1 MNNIK
6 RLYVI
11 VTILLVTFFT
21 AKPSNLKNDLNDSD
35 KSRFISLKID
45 KKKALSENNLG
56 LNRIQD
62 KMPESKELQV
72 VYNSNNLSSISI
84 NLSDS
89 IEKQYNDSNFSLF
102 NEKDSIRKTI
112 TTEKKKVKLRSS
124 SIVFK
129 SVNLA
134 PGSLYNSLSKTELR
148 TITDLTITGSI
159 DARDFRI
166 MRDSMFALQAV
177 DLSGVIIKSYVGNLG
192 LSSEN
197 RHYSKNCIPDFA
209 FDECYNL
216 ISVKIPASVDT
227 IGYYAFGEC
236 ENLVQFDIPSN
247 SGLRSIMLG
256 AFEYCESLDSIYI
269 PNTVNHIGDECFADC
284 YSLKSIFIPNSV
296 LSIGKY
302 AFADCGAN
310 IYVDPKNPAYS
321 SMDGILYNKIKT
333 IIIQCPLYKAGKLTI
348 PSSVNIIGPAAFN
361 HCSNLTEI
369 IMPEYVS
376 VINSE
381 SFYGCKGLTSI
392 TIPKGV
398 SSIKKH
404 AFYGCKGLKVLN
416 FNAVNCQEMEI
427 RISDPVFYG
436 CDSISVLNIGSLVKI
451 IPANAFNGLSNI
463 TSVRIP
469 SSVTTINSYAFKNCY
484 SLNSIL
490 VKSKTPLNL
499 NKSYDVFYGVD
510 KSTCTLYVPSG
521 TKSLYEASTQWKD
534 FKNITEFIEQT
545 SKTVSITAGK
555 LYDSLNESEREDLTT
570 LIITGTMD
578 ARDFKTM
585 RDELIQLSEI
595 DISNVSIVPY
605 TGDAGTD
612 SSGVVKSYAGNTIP
626 KFAFWNPI
634 NNIVHNVTSIKLP
647 STLEEI
653 GDYAFV
659 GNNNLNVL
667 SIPNAVTRIGKYA
680 FQLCKGLKN
689 VEIPSSVNELGD
701 YSFSGMEFASLTL
714 PSSIDKMGEY
724 VFANNLVLTSAV
736 ISSKVVGSAAFTGCI
751 NLKSVSFLESLKRIE
766 NNAFDSCIGLKELF
780 IPSSVNNI
788 GPYAF
793 SNCISLQTTTIAADT
808 IGLYAFVYCSNMKY
822 ANITSDVSLIKRCAF
837 SGCESLDS
845 VSIGAETIGQWAFV
859 GCENLN
865 KIDLSKDVK
874 SILSLAFLR
883 CHSLSNVFIPST
895 ISKIGEAAFGACQ
908 GPFVVS
914 EDNMFYSS
922 EKGVLYNKNKSE
934 LLQSPYHMR
943 DFTIPSTVKKIGFS
957 AFYGCDS
964 IKTIV
969 LPSNLD
975 SISRGAF
982 YLCTSLDT
990 IVFNKTLKYIGEGA
1004 FIYCEDLKNVVIPD
1018 GVEKISPG
1026 LLKGCTN
1033 LEAITIPSSVKVIGY
1048 SAFTDCEN
1056 LNTIY
1061 SPVVNPPFFK
1071 LIKNREDLYKCFIN
1085 KQTYENYSSYM
1096 ESPDYDTSEGYLYE
1110 LIFDRFDPEEEIIY
1124 NSFLPF
1130 YGVDKLTCSIVVP
1143 QESINLYKAADQWSS
1158 FRNIIAIKDIS
1169 LPYSEKTVYEKGES
1183 VLVPVTSNTSWKVNS
1198 NVKWMQ
1204 VSPSSGSGND
1214 TLVVTVDKNQNG
1226 NNRSGLLIFNA
1237 EGAGSRTI
1245 TINQVL
1251 FMKKQLVIDSPKVAL
1266 SKIYDGTKT
1275 AKIISLGVI
1284 QNIDSVYAG
1293 NVSINAIADYENSN
1307 AGSGKNVIVKYS
1319 ISGSDSLFYSAPA
1332 DDTIRGCNIVPK
1344 KLTISEPL
1352 VQLIKVYD
1360 GNTTANILKQG
1371 RLSDVLTVDTGN
1383 VSVTQTA
1390 FYDNSVIGTD
1400 KIITVSFDLKGSSCA
1415 NYLAPDNYYFK
1426 GSIISSEVTQDTVL
1440 SVSKTDIDFTMKSLT
1455 DSVLI
1460 NSNVSWIA
1468 KSDQNWLKVS
1478 SDSVTGSITLKISV
1492 LNNTSPDS
1500 RQGRITISTFN
1511 GVLKKIIN
1519 VTQSGTIK
1527 LKISKPT
1534 LKSYKTYDGNTSVSD
1549 LIIGSLQNVDKA
1561 NAGNVSVTA
1570 FANYEDSK
1578 VGNDKRVIVKYEL
1591 VGSDSPYYLIPEN
1604 DTITGC
1610 SILAKQLTI
1619 TTPKVKSF
1627 KVYDG
1632 NTTAVITEPG
1642 TIIGVVPIDQGLV
1655 NIDQSANYD
1664 NAEVGMN
1671 KVITVIFSIYGNSS
1685 NNYIAPVPC
1694 SFFDAVITEAETH
1707 DAPIIENLFA
1717 DSSACS
1723 GSDLKIYFKVKEGT
1737 PTQYRVDFDAS
1748 VNSLGLEDIEYS
1760 NIQNKNAE
1768 SISILL
1774 PENLPYGKYSGI
1786 VQFRDSVGE
1795 KSPAYLFDFIVKLPS
1810 IYILNKF
1817 DDIVVFNNKS
1827 GEFSDFQW
1835 YKNGLIIN
1843 GAKQQYY
1850 VDPKGLIGT
1859 YSVRVKDSKGE
1870 FLYTC
1875 GKELAIYLSENKSV
1889 TVYPNPAKSNKQVM
1903 IRINGMDEN
1912 ELKESVINIYD
1923 LNGSL
1928 LFHLSEVS
1936 KDNLFVFSMSDGAY
1950 IGNLVTESGRII
1962 PFGIIVNN

>member
-1 MNNIK
+1 MNNLK

-11 VTILLVTFFT
+11 VAILLVCLFM
-21 AKPSNLKNDLNDSD
+21 AKPGNLKNDLNDSD

-45 KKKALSENNLG
+45 KKMALSENILG

-72 VYNSNNLSSISI
+72 VYNSNNWSSTSIS
-84 NLSDS
+84 SFES
-89 IEKQYNDSNFSLF
+89 IEKQYNNSDFRLF
-102 NEKDSIRKTI
+102 NEKDLIRKTI
-112 TTEKKKVKLRSS
+112 TTEKKKVKLRSNS
-124 SIVFK
+124 SVFK

-166 MRDSMFALQAV
+166 MRDSMIALQVV
-177 DLSGVIIKSYVGNLG
+177 DLSGVIIKSYVGSLSE
-192 LSSEN
+192 SSEK
-197 RHYSKNCIPDFA
+197 RKYSENCIPDFA

-227 IGYYAFGEC
+227 IGTYAFGEC
-236 ENLVQFDIPSN
+236 ERLEKVYIPSN
-247 SGLRSIMLG
+247 SGLRSISFG
-256 AFEYCESLDSIYI
+256 AFEYCESLDSIYL
-269 PNTVNHIGDECFADC
+269 PKTVTHLGYNCFADC
-284 YSLKSIFIPNSV
+284 YSLKSIFIPSTV
-296 LSIGKY
+296 LSIGNY

-310 IYVDPKNPAYS
+310 IYVDPKNQAYS
-321 SMDGILYNKIKT
+321 SLDGILYNKVKT
-333 IIIQCPLYKAGKLTI
+333 VLIQCPLNKSGKLTI
-348 PSSVNIIGPAAFN
+348 PSSVMVIGPAAFN
-361 HCSNLTEI
+361 NCSKLTEI
-369 IMPEYVS
+369 NMPEFIS
-376 VINSE
+376 IINSE
-381 SFYGCKGLTSI
+381 SFYGCSGLKSM

-398 SSIKKH
+398 NSIKIY
-404 AFYGCKGLKVLN
+404 AFYGCKGLKILN
-416 FNAVNCQEMEI
+416 FNAVNCQEMEV
-427 RISDPVFYG
+427 RNSNPVFYG
-436 CDSISVLNIGSLVKI
+436 CDSISILNIGSSVKI

-469 SSVTTINSYAFKNCY
+469 SSVTTINSSAFKNCY

-510 KSTCTLYVPSG
+510 KSTCTLYVPSE

-545 SKTVSITAGK
+545 SKTVSVTAGK

-570 LIITGTMD
+570 LIIKGTID
-578 ARDFKTM
+578 ARDFKTI

-612 SSGVVKSYAGNTIP
+612 TTGLIKSYAENTIP
-626 KFAFWNPI
+626 QFAFWNPI
-634 NNIVHNVTSIKLP
+634 NHIVHNVTSIKLP

-667 SIPNAVTRIGKYA
+667 IIPNAVTRIGKYA

-689 VEIPSSVNELGD
+689 IEIPSSVNELDD
-701 YSFSGMEFASLTL
+701 YSFSNMEFASLTL

-751 NLKSVSFLESLKRIE
+751 NLKSVSFLENLKRIE
-766 NNAFDSCIGLKELF
+766 RYAFCYCDSLKTLN
-780 IPSSVNNI
+780 IPSTVDVI
-788 GPYAF
+788 GSYAF
-793 SNCISLQTTTIAADT
+793 SNCTSLQNTIIAADT
-808 IGLYAFVYCSNMKY
+808 IGLYAFRKCTNLKY
-822 ANITSDVSLIKRCAF
+822 ANITKDVSLILRSAF

-845 VSIGAETIGQWAFV
+845 VSIGAETIGKWAFV
-859 GCENLN
+859 DCQNL
-865 KIDLSKDVK
+865 KKVILSKDVK
-874 SILSLAFLR
+874 SILTLAFLR
-883 CHSLSNVFIPST
+883 CNSLSNVFIPSS
-895 ISKIGEAAFGACQ
+895 ISKIGEAAFGACE

-922 EKGVLYNKNKSE
+922 EKGVLYNKKKSE
-934 LLQSPYHMR
+934 LIQSPYQMK
-943 DFTIPSTVKKIGFS
+943 DFTFPSTIKKIGFS

-964 IKTIV
+964 IKKIV

-982 YLCTSLDT
+982 YSCTSLDT

-1004 FIYCEDLKNVVIPD
+1004 FISCYNLKNVVIPD
-1018 GVEKISPG
+1018 GVKRISPG
-1026 LLKGCTN
+1026 LLKGCSN
-1033 LEAITIPSSVKVIGY
+1033 LETITIPSSVKEIGY
-1048 SAFTDCEN
+1048 SAFTDCNN

-1061 SPVVNPPFFK
+1061 SPGILPPFFK
-1071 LIKNREDLYKCFIN
+1071 LINNREDLYKCFVN
-1085 KQTYENYSSYM
+1085 KKTYENYSSYL

-1110 LIFDRFDPEEEIIY
+1110 LIFDMFDPDGEISY
-1124 NSFLPF
+1124 NYFLPF
-1130 YGVDKLTCSIVVP
+1130 YGIDKLTCSIVVP
-1143 QESINLYKAADQWSS
+1143 QESLPLYKAADQWSS
-1158 FRNIIAIKDIS
+1158 FKNIKAIKTINI
-1169 LPYSEKTVYEKGES
+1169 PFNEKTVYEKGES
-1183 VLVPVTSNTSWKVNS
+1183 VLVPVTSNTSWKVIS
-1198 NVKWMQ
+1198 NVEWMQ
-1204 VSPSSGSGND
+1204 VSPSSGIGND

-1226 NNRSGLLIFNA
+1226 NRSGLLIFNA

-1284 QNIDSVYAG
+1284 QNIDSLYAG

-1455 DSVLI
+1455 DSVLV

-1492 LNNTSPDS
+1492 LNNASPDS
-1500 RQGRITISTFN
+1500 RQGIITISTFN

-1519 VTQSGTIK
+1519 VKQSGTIK

-1549 LIIGSLQNVDKA
+1549 LTIGSLQNVDKA
-1561 NAGNVSVTA
+1561 NAGNVSVIA

-1591 VGSDSPYYLIPEN
+1591 AGSDSSYYLIPDN

-1610 SILAKQLTI
+1610 SILAKQLSI
-1619 TTPKVKSF
+1619 TTPKVKTS

-1655 NIDQSANYD
+1655 NINQSAYYD
-1664 NAEVGMN
+1664 NAEVGVN
-1671 KVITVIFSIYGNSS
+1671 KVITVIFSLYGNSS

-1723 GSDLKIYFKVKEGT
+1723 GSDLNIYFKVKEGT

-1795 KSPAYLFDFIVKLPS
+1795 ESTAYLFDFIVKLPS
-1810 IYILNKF
+1810 TYILNKF

-1843 GAKQQYY
+1843 GAKLQYY

-1859 YSVRVKDSKGE
+1859 YSVRVRDSKGE

-1903 IRINGMDEN
+1903 IRINGMKEN

-1962 PFGIIVNN
+1962 PFAIIVNN